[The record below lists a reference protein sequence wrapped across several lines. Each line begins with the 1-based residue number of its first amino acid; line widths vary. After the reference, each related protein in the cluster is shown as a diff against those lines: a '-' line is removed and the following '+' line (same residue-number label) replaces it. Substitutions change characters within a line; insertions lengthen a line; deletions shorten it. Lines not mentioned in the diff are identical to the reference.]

1 MSPTSAGT
9 PTASS
14 ADVMSESPEFNRV
27 LLLCAGGGCC
37 VELLDLPRPLRLPKQ

>member
-1 MSPTSAGT
+1 MLDGT

-27 LLLCAGGGCC
+27 LLLCGGGGCWDIL
-37 VELLDLPRPLRLPKQ
+37 VVLPRPLRLTTK